1 MKLLQNLF
9 KRLYGHLLLSSSFVV
24 AVLVAS

>member
-1 MKLLQNLF
+1 MKTLRTLL
-9 KRLYGHLLLSSSFVV
+9 KRFYGHLLLSTSFVV